1 MSAKIVGISGSLSEN
16 SKTSRLIS
24 NIVSRISTKAR
35 IESEVID
42 IIDLT
47 PDIALARRRDGLPP
61 HLDQALTAVEQA
73 DLLVVGSPVYKGSY
87 SGLFKLFFDLVDLK
101 ALVRKP
107 VAITATGGGDRHALV
122 VEHQLRPLFGF
133 FNASTLPTSF
143 YVSDRDLI
151 DGELRDPV
159 LIQRLDALVE
169 ESVHVLE
176 RRLVPA

>member
-1 MSAKIVGISGSLSEN
+1 MSAKIVGVSGSLSEN
-16 SKTSRLIS
+16 SKTRRLVS
-24 NIVSRISTKAR
+24 NIVDRVSSKTRL
-35 IESEVID
+35 ESEFID

-47 PDIALARRRDGLPP
+47 PDIALARRRDGLPH
-61 HLDQALTAVEQA
+61 HLDRALAAVEQA

-87 SGLFKLFFDLVDLK
+87 SGLFKLFFDLIDVK

-107 VAITATGGGDRHALV
+107 IAITATGGGDRHALV

-143 YVSDRDLI
+143 YASDRDLV

-169 ESVHVLE
+169 ESIHVLE
-176 RRLVPA
+176 RRLVHA

>member
-16 SKTSRLIS
+16 SKTSRLVS
-24 NIVSRISTKAR
+24 NIVERISDKAR
-35 IESEVID
+35 IEPEVID

-61 HLDQALTAVEQA
+61 HLDHALAAVEQA

-87 SGLFKLFFDLVDLK
+87 SGLFKLFFDLVDFK

-107 VAITATGGGDRHALV
+107 VAITATGGGNRHALV

-143 YVSDRDLI
+143 YVSDRDLV
-151 DGELRDPV
+151 DGELQDPV